1 VPSSVSIMRRLVTN
15 WRSVI
20 RRAPGSSAVAATA
33 PSANWLSSR
42 AARAASP
49 ATAAVYRGDSGIR
62 RLLYRTARAGSAPSP
77 SMSRQARLSL
87 TPADSSVMAT
97 ISAVIEPNV

>member
-1 VPSSVSIMRRLVTN
+1 MRRLVRN

-33 PSANWLSSR
+33 PSANALSSR

-49 ATAAVYRGDSGIR
+49 ARAVYRGDSGIR

-87 TPADSSVMAT
+87 TPAGSSVMAT